1 MDALVSVEWLA
12 AHRNDV
18 VLIDVLCGQV
28 DPDTRSQGIPG
39 ARVISLDAEGSD
51 HATSFPHTMLSPQAF
66 QDVLQGMGIGRNDNL
81 VCYDGQGIF
90 SAPRMWWMLRSA
102 GIPAKVLNGGLPAW
116 QAAGFPVVPHTR
128 LPGDGT
134 ITVPDQLTGW
144 TNMDGITQA
153 LNDPTTTVLDARSKE
168 RFHGEAP
175 EPRPGLACGHMPGA
189 KNLPYT
195 LLLDHGHY
203 RPDAPAIFRQH
214 IGDPHPLVTTCGSG
228 VTACILALAATEAG
242 YTDVKVYDGSWAE
255 WGLESLC
262 NPIA

>member
-1 MDALVSVEWLA
+1 MKIISSELEQIAAIISQYPKSDLKEIAFAGRSNVGKSSFINAVINRKNLARTSSKPGKTRTVNFYKINNEFRLV
-12 AHRNDV
+12 D
-18 VLIDVLCGQV
+18 
-28 DPDTRSQGIPG
+28 
-39 ARVISLDAEGSD
+39 
-51 HATSFPHTMLSPQAF
+51 
-66 QDVLQGMGIGRNDNL
+66 
-81 VCYDGQGIF
+81 
-90 SAPRMWWMLRSA
+90 
-102 GIPAKVLNGGLPAW
+102 
-116 QAAGFPVVPHTR
+116 
-128 LPGDGT
+128 LPGYGYAQVSKSEKEKWGKIIET
-134 ITVPDQLTGW
+134 YLTNRG
-144 TNMDGITQA
+144 NLCDVILVVDIRHAPSKDVDGITQA